1 MLFISTVFILCTS
14 SVMSDVAVQYTEKE
28 FESKIASDK
37 LAIVA
42 FYAPWCHY
50 SKALL
55 PEFEHA
61 AYVTNSI
68 LQMNVGMIKVDCYE
82 KGSSICSRNNVVGY
96 PTIKVFKQG
105 VPFKVYPGPR
115 TSEALVYFIMDIIHG
130 IIKD

>member
-1 MLFISTVFILCTS
+1 MISISIIFALLAS
-14 SVMSDVAVQYTEKE
+14 SVMSDVSVQYTERE
-28 FESKIASDK
+28 FESKIANNK

-68 LQMNVGMIKVDCYE
+68 LRMNVGMIKVDCYE
-82 KGSSICSRNNVVGY
+82 KDATICARNKVHGY
-96 PTIKVFKQG
+96 PTIKVFKNG